1 MHFAAVG
8 EAELV
13 EQAEHCR
20 VVEIGVN
27 PEAVYALP
35 LRQLHGVVE
44 KACRHAVPPRTGSH
58 GETVQDYE
66 TAIAARPFALNV
78 GVGRFA
84 IEYCPVGYYFR
95 AVAQYIAVAA
105 TDVGRNML
113 PEGICSVPLLFP
125 FREHFVAGVVDDG
138 HDAVNIVGGGFPEY
152 CLHRVCMLCVALFHA
167 YQFVL
172 ATAEPD
178 FFGVCEAC
186 LVFGIRV
193 GVVEVV
199 VLIVESGCC
208 HFVGQLAAR

>member
-1 MHFAAVG
+1 MHFTAVG

-95 AVAQYIAVAA
+95 AVAQHIAVAA

-138 HDAVNIVGGGFPEY
+138 HDAVNIVGRCFPEY
-152 CLHRVCMLCVALFHA
+152 SLHRVYCARCYF
-167 YQFVL
+167 
-172 ATAEPD
+172 T
-178 FFGVCEAC
+178 
-186 LVFGIRV
+186 
-193 GVVEVV
+193 
-199 VLIVESGCC
+199 LINSY
-208 HFVGQLAAR
+208 